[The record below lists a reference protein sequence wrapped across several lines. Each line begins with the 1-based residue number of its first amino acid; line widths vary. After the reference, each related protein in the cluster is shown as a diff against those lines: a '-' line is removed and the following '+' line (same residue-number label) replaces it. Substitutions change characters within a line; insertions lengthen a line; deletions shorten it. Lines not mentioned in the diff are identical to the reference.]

1 MLLRDANV
9 TDDRFNA
16 FKGALTASHTS
27 PSTNQLD
34 ESGIVNSELTVIQVS
49 QEPAQIQ
56 GPGTVVRNT
65 SARTATITNSKSRDV
80 VVGHVRRTRRIIK
93 TIKGMSKRVNFGSVS
108 VQ

>member
-34 ESGIVNSELTVIQVS
+34 ESGIVNSELTVSQVS
-49 QEPAQIQ
+49 QEPTQSQ
-56 GPGTVVRNT
+56 GPGAVVRDT
-65 SARTATITNSKSRDV
+65 LATTAKPSSKSRKV
-80 VVGHVRRTRRIIK
+80 VV
-93 TIKGMSKRVNFGSVS
+93 
-108 VQ
+108 

>member
-34 ESGIVNSELTVIQVS
+34 ESGIVNSELTVSQVS
-49 QEPAQIQ
+49 QEPTQSQ
-56 GPGTVVRNT
+56 RPGAIVRDT
-65 SARTATITNSKSRDV
+65 LATTATVLNFKSRNV
-80 VVGHVRRTRRIIK
+80 VVQRVTRTRRVMK
-93 TIKGMSKRVNFGSVS
+93 TIKGTSK
-108 VQ
+108 